1 MDLKGKKIIVT
12 GGSLGIGKETAR
24 LLVEKGANV
33 LITGRSETRLIEAR
47 SYTKAKI
54 IEFDI
59 SDHENISHSA
69 EECIEILDGR
79 VDVLINNAGTG
90 VRRPIEEL
98 NIEDFLKVFNV
109 NVFGLALFTK
119 EIVPY
124 MIKASYGTIINIGS
138 TASLK
143 GYKNGSIYSSS
154 KFAVRCLTQCW
165 QAELRP
171 YNIRV
176 CQVNPS
182 EVTTAFG
189 NPERIER
196 EDIENKLT
204 PKEISHSIISAIE
217 MDDRGFINE
226 LNIWATNP
234 FNQKITL
241 KIFNNANRH

>member
-1 MDLKGKKIIVT
+1 MNLKDKNIVIT

-24 LLVEKGANV
+24 FLVEKGANV
-33 LITGRSETRLIEAR
+33 LVTGRSTERLIKIS
-47 SYTKAKI
+47 SYTGAKHIVFDIADLDHISEKAK
-54 IEFDI
+54 
-59 SDHENISHSA
+59 
-69 EECIEILDGR
+69 ECLSILDNR

-90 VRRPIEEL
+90 VRRSIEEVT
-98 NIEDFLKVFNV
+98 IEDFLEVYNV
-109 NVFGLALFTK
+109 NVFGLSILTK
-119 EIVPY
+119 EIVPV
-124 MIKASYGTIINIGS
+124 MKKQKSGTIINIGS

-154 KFAVRCLTQCW
+154 KFAVRSLTQCW

-189 NPERIER
+189 NKERKER
-196 EDIENKLT
+196 DEISNKLT
-204 PKEISHSIISAIE
+204 TKEIAHAITSSLE

-226 LNIWATNP
+226 LNVWATNP
-234 FNQKITL
+234 F
-241 KIFNNANRH
+241 

>member
-1 MDLKGKKIIVT
+1 MNLKGKNIVIT
-12 GGSLGIGKETAR
+12 GGSLGIGRETAKNMIS
-24 LLVEKGANV
+24 KGANV
-33 LITGRSETRLIEAR
+33 LITGRSESRLKQAQKY
-47 SYTKAKI
+47 SGAKI

-59 SDHENISHSA
+59 ADMDNIAENA
-69 EECIEILDGR
+69 KKCIDILDGR
-79 VDVLINNAGTG
+79 IDVLVNNAGIG
-90 VRRPIEEL
+90 VSKSIDKL
-98 NIEDFLKVFNV
+98 NIEDFLRVFNV

-119 EIVPY
+119 EIIPL
-124 MIKASYGTIINIGS
+124 MIKESYGTIVNIGS

-165 QAELRP
+165 QAELRQ

-176 CQVNPS
+176 SQVNPS

-189 NPERIER
+189 SSERIER
-196 EDIENKLT
+196 ENVKNKLT
-204 PKEISHSIISAIE
+204 SEEISHSIISSIE

-234 FNQKITL
+234 FS
-241 KIFNNANRH
+241 

>member
-1 MDLKGKKIIVT
+1 MNVKGKNIIIT
-12 GGSLGIGKETAR
+12 GGSLGIGKDTAR
-24 LLVEKGANV
+24 TLVQKGANV
-33 LITGRSETRLIEAR
+33 LITGRSESRLIEAKH
-47 SYTKAKI
+47 YTGAKI

-59 SDHENISHSA
+59 SDHENMCKNA
-69 EECIEILDGR
+69 KKCIDILDGR
-79 VDVLINNAGTG
+79 VDVLINNAGIG
-90 VRRPIEEL
+90 VRKSVDEL

-119 EIVPY
+119 EIIPY
-124 MIKASYGTIINIGS
+124 MIKESYGTIINVGS

-171 YNIRV
+171 HNIRV

-189 NPERIER
+189 SFNRVER
-196 EDIENKLT
+196 ENVENKLT

-217 MDDRGFINE
+217 MDDRGYVNE

-234 FNQKITL
+234 FN
-241 KIFNNANRH
+241 

>member
-1 MDLKGKKIIVT
+1 MNVKGKNILIT
-12 GGSLGIGKETAR
+12 GGSLGIGKETAKV
-24 LLVEKGANV
+24 LVDKGANV
-33 LITGRSETRLIEAR
+33 LITGRLQNRLKEAR
-47 SYTKAKI
+47 IYTKSKI

-59 SDHENISHSA
+59 SDHKNISENA
-69 EECIEILDGR
+69 EKCIDILGGR
-79 VDVLINNAGTG
+79 IDVLINNAGIG
-90 VRRPIEEL
+90 VKKSIDEL

-119 EIVPY
+119 EIIPY
-124 MIKASYGTIINIGS
+124 MINESYGTIINIGS

-171 YNIRV
+171 HNIRV

-189 NPERIER
+189 NSKRVER
-196 EDIENKLT
+196 EDVDNKLT

-234 FNQKITL
+234 FN
-241 KIFNNANRH
+241 

>member
-1 MDLKGKKIIVT
+1 MNVKGKNIIIT

-24 LLVEKGANV
+24 SLVEKGANV
-33 LITGRSETRLIEAR
+33 LITGRSESRLIEAKR
-47 SYTKAKI
+47 YTRAKI

-59 SDHENISHSA
+59 SDHENISDNA
-69 EECIEILDGR
+69 RKCIDILDGR
-79 VDVLINNAGTG
+79 VDVLINNAGIG
-90 VRRPIEEL
+90 VRRSVEEL

-109 NVFGLALFTK
+109 NVFGLSLFTK
-119 EIVPY
+119 EIIPH
-124 MIKASYGTIINIGS
+124 MIKESYGTIINIGS

-171 YNIRV
+171 HNIRV

-189 NPERIER
+189 NSERVER
-196 EDIENKLT
+196 ENLDNKLT

-234 FNQKITL
+234 FE
-241 KIFNNANRH
+241 

>member
-1 MDLKGKKIIVT
+1 MT

-24 LLVEKGANV
+24 ALIEKGANV
-33 LITGRSETRLIEAR
+33 LVTGRSMERLVKVSHNER
-47 SYTKAKI
+47 FKS

-59 SDHENISHSA
+59 GDINNIELNA
-69 EECIEILDGR
+69 KRCLEIFDYK
-79 VDVLINNAGTG
+79 VDILINNAGIG
-90 VRRPIEEL
+90 VRKSIEDL
-98 NIEDFLKVFNV
+98 NISDFLNVFNV
-109 NVFGLALFTK
+109 NVFGLSLLTK

-124 MIKASYGTIINIGS
+124 MKKQNHGTIINIGS

-171 YNIRV
+171 HNIRV
-176 CQVNPS
+176 SQINPS

-189 NPERIER
+189 KKDRLERS
-196 EDIENKLT
+196 DIPNKLT
-204 PKEISHSIISAIE
+204 PKEISHAIISSIE

-234 FNQKITL
+234 F
-241 KIFNNANRH
+241 

>member
-1 MDLKGKKIIVT
+1 MNVKGKNILIT
-12 GGSLGIGKETAR
+12 GGSLGIGKETAKV
-24 LLVEKGANV
+24 LVDKGANV
-33 LITGRSETRLIEAR
+33 LITGRLQNRLKEAR
-47 SYTKAKI
+47 IYTKSKI

-59 SDHENISHSA
+59 SDHKNISENA
-69 EECIEILDGR
+69 QKCIDILGGR
-79 VDVLINNAGTG
+79 IDVLINNAGIG
-90 VRRPIEEL
+90 VKKSIDEL

-119 EIVPY
+119 EIIPY
-124 MIKASYGTIINIGS
+124 MIKESYGTIINIGS

-171 YNIRV
+171 HNIRV

-189 NPERIER
+189 NPKRVERV
-196 EDIENKLT
+196 DVDNKLT
-204 PKEISHSIISAIE
+204 TKEISHSIISIIE

-234 FNQKITL
+234 FD
-241 KIFNNANRH
+241 

>member
-1 MDLKGKKIIVT
+1 MNLKGKNIIIT
-12 GGSLGIGKETAR
+12 GGSLGIGRETAKNMIS
-24 LLVEKGANV
+24 KGANV
-33 LITGRSETRLIEAR
+33 LITGRSESRLKQAQKY
-47 SYTKAKI
+47 SGAKI
-54 IEFDI
+54 IGFDI
-59 SDHENISHSA
+59 ADMDNIAENA
-69 EECIEILDGR
+69 KKCIDILDGR
-79 VDVLINNAGTG
+79 IDVLVNNAGIG
-90 VRRPIEEL
+90 VGKSIDKL
-98 NIEDFLKVFNV
+98 NIEDFLRVFNV

-119 EIVPY
+119 EIIPL
-124 MIKASYGTIINIGS
+124 MIKESYGTIVNIGS

-165 QAELRP
+165 QAELRQ

-189 NPERIER
+189 SSDRIER
-196 EDIENKLT
+196 ENVKNKLT
-204 PKEISHSIISAIE
+204 PEEISHSIISSIE

-234 FNQKITL
+234 FS
-241 KIFNNANRH
+241 

>member
-1 MDLKGKKIIVT
+1 MNLKGKNIIIT
-12 GGSLGIGKETAR
+12 GGSLGIGRETAKNMIS
-24 LLVEKGANV
+24 KGANV
-33 LITGRSETRLIEAR
+33 LITGRSESRLKQAQKY
-47 SYTKAKI
+47 SGAKI

-59 SDHENISHSA
+59 ADMDNIAENA
-69 EECIEILDGR
+69 KKCIDILDGR
-79 VDVLINNAGTG
+79 IDVLVNNAGIG
-90 VRRPIEEL
+90 VGKSIDKL
-98 NIEDFLKVFNV
+98 NIEDFLRVFNV

-119 EIVPY
+119 EIIPL
-124 MIKASYGTIINIGS
+124 MIKESYGTIVNIGS

-165 QAELRP
+165 QAELRQ

-189 NPERIER
+189 SSDRIER
-196 EDIENKLT
+196 ENVKNKLT
-204 PKEISHSIISAIE
+204 PEEISHSIISSIE

-234 FNQKITL
+234 FN
-241 KIFNNANRH
+241 

>member
-1 MDLKGKKIIVT
+1 MNVKGKNIIIT
-12 GGSLGIGKETAR
+12 GGSLGIGRETAR
-24 LLVEKGANV
+24 SLVKKGANV
-33 LITGRSETRLIEAR
+33 LITGRSEVRLIEAKG
-47 SYTKAKI
+47 YTGAKI

-59 SDHENISHSA
+59 SDHDKISQNA
-69 EECIEILDGR
+69 KKCIDILDGR
-79 VDVLINNAGTG
+79 VDVLINNAGIG
-90 VRRPIEEL
+90 AFKSIEEL

-119 EIVPY
+119 EIVPN
-124 MIKASYGTIINIGS
+124 MIKQSYGTIVNIGS

-171 YNIRV
+171 HNIRV

-189 NPERIER
+189 SSKRVER
-196 EDIENKLT
+196 EDVDNKLT
-204 PKEISHSIISAIE
+204 PKEISHSITSAIE

-234 FNQKITL
+234 FN
-241 KIFNNANRH
+241 

>member
-1 MDLKGKKIIVT
+1 MNVKGKNIIIT

-24 LLVEKGANV
+24 TLVEKGANV
-33 LITGRSETRLIEAR
+33 LITGRSESRLIEAKR
-47 SYTKAKI
+47 YTGAKI

-59 SDHENISHSA
+59 SDHENISDNA
-69 EECIEILDGR
+69 VKCIDILEGR
-79 VDVLINNAGTG
+79 VDVLINNAGIG
-90 VRRPIEEL
+90 VRRSVEEL

-119 EIVPY
+119 EIIPY
-124 MIKASYGTIINIGS
+124 MIKESYGTIINIGS

-165 QAELRP
+165 QAELRAH
-171 YNIRV
+171 NIRV

-189 NPERIER
+189 NSERVER
-196 EDIENKLT
+196 ENVDNKLT
-204 PKEISHSIISAIE
+204 SKEISHSIISAIE

-234 FNQKITL
+234 FE
-241 KIFNNANRH
+241 

>member
-1 MDLKGKKIIVT
+1 MNVKDKNIIIT

-24 LLVEKGANV
+24 ALSLKGANV
-33 LITGRSETRLIEAR
+33 LITGRSEKRLLDAKN
-47 SYTKAKI
+47 YTQSKI

-59 SDHENISHSA
+59 SNHDNIA
-69 EECIEILDGR
+69 FKARKCVDILEGR
-79 VDVLINNAGTG
+79 VDVLINNAGVG
-90 VRRPIEEL
+90 VRKSIEEL
-98 NIEDFLKVFNV
+98 NINDFLKVFNV

-119 EIVPY
+119 EIIPS
-124 MIKASYGTIINIGS
+124 MIKQSNGTIINIGS

-165 QAELRP
+165 QAELRQH
-171 YNIRV
+171 NIRV

-189 NPERIER
+189 SLKRVER
-196 EDIENKLT
+196 ENIYNKLT
-204 PKEISHSIISAIE
+204 PKEISHSIVSAIE
-217 MDDRGFINE
+217 MDNRGFINE

-234 FNQKITL
+234 FD
-241 KIFNNANRH
+241 

>member
-1 MDLKGKKIIVT
+1 MNVQGKNIIIT

-24 LLVEKGANV
+24 TLVQKGANV
-33 LITGRSETRLIEAR
+33 LITGRSESRLIEAKH
-47 SYTKAKI
+47 YTGAKI

-59 SDHENISHSA
+59 SDHENISDNA
-69 EECIEILDGR
+69 VECINILDGR
-79 VDVLINNAGTG
+79 VDALINNAGIG
-90 VRRPIEEL
+90 VRKSIDEL

-119 EIVPY
+119 EIVPH
-124 MIKASYGTIINIGS
+124 MIKESYGTIINIGS

-171 YNIRV
+171 HNIRV
-176 CQVNPS
+176 CQLNPS

-189 NPERIER
+189 NPKRVER
-196 EDIENKLT
+196 EDVDNKLT
-204 PKEISHSIISAIE
+204 PKEISHSIVSAIE

-234 FNQKITL
+234 FN
-241 KIFNNANRH
+241 